1 MWLLSYFN
9 CDFLCAID
17 VFTKYTCVKH
27 LMVKKSRM
35 LFDGFIRI
43 INESKCKPNK
53 LWTDQ
58 GRKIHKKHLQEW
70 LYSNKIL
77 IYPSNNEDKLTN

>member
-1 MWLLSYFN
+1 
-9 CDFLCAID
+9 
-17 VFTKYTCVKH
+17 
-27 LMVKKSRM
+27 MVKKSRM

-58 GRKIHKKHLQEW
+58 GRKFDYSPMLDDNDILMYLTHYEGKSVVDERFIKKVKGK
-70 LYSNKIL
+70 SIK
-77 IYPSNNEDKLTN
+77 T